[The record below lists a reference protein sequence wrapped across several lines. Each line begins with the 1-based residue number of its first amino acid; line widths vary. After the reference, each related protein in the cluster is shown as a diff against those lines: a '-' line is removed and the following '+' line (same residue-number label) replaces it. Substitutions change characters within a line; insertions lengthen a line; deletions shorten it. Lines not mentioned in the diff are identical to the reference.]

1 MIKEIFTSIVIDNL
15 TVNLR
20 HLELENQRS
29 NSTPIVILPGFG
41 GIAEGFRDNMKSLF
55 EAGYW
60 PLVVDNLGFGGSD
73 KPKDFNYSIKNL
85 VRIIYRWIKKMEL
98 DQFIIVGTSLGG
110 GIALGIREIFNS
122 SVKAVILVA
131 PAGFGR
137 YVLPLYRLGSQPVIR
152 EFFVWVLFNRWV
164 PINQGRNSWKR
175 VVADISKLPDHF
187 IKSSDLLKQSKGL
200 RYAYSYILR
209 HYITLKGQSDR
220 LNQRIHK
227 MCYELRK
234 SNTPVLIVW
243 GKNDKVIP
251 IRHASSVIKHTN
263 GQLKLVKKV
272 GHMPYL
278 ERPLEFN
285 SIIRSFLLN
294 LEEA

>member
-98 DQFIIVGTSLGG
+98 DQFIIVGTSLG
-110 GIALGIREIFNS
+110 
-122 SVKAVILVA
+122 
-131 PAGFGR
+131 
-137 YVLPLYRLGSQPVIR
+137 
-152 EFFVWVLFNRWV
+152 
-164 PINQGRNSWKR
+164 
-175 VVADISKLPDHF
+175 
-187 IKSSDLLKQSKGL
+187 
-200 RYAYSYILR
+200 
-209 HYITLKGQSDR
+209 
-220 LNQRIHK
+220 
-227 MCYELRK
+227 
-234 SNTPVLIVW
+234 
-243 GKNDKVIP
+243 
-251 IRHASSVIKHTN
+251 
-263 GQLKLVKKV
+263 
-272 GHMPYL
+272 
-278 ERPLEFN
+278 
-285 SIIRSFLLN
+285 
-294 LEEA
+294 